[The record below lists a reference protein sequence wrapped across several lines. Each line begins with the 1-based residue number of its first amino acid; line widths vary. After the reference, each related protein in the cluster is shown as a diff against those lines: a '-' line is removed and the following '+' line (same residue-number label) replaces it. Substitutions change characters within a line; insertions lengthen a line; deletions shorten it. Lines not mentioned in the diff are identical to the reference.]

1 MNYEKMFLD
10 KYNYLY
16 SNIDFVTRPHMSII
30 AHYEPEMLKAIENL
44 LLSCDELENN
54 YGYKYIEELKNN
66 KKYLKKY
73 KKALKEND
81 IWDIIKLSNYDKCLR
96 LYKHIYDILEEYP
109 NSIDKHHKLLA
120 LDMYARY
127 TRYQYD
133 NIERKSGVYLNI
145 TELPDNFSGICK
157 NVKSNDY
164 FNSNV
169 DFNDYIYNI
178 YKLDLCKQKTL
189 KKHS

>member
-16 SNIDFVTRPHMSII
+16 SNIDFITRPHMSII
-30 AHYEPEMLKAIENL
+30 DHYEPVMLSAIENL
-44 LLSCDELENN
+44 LLSNDELKDN

-81 IWDIIKLSNYDKCLR
+81 IWDIINMSDYNKCLR
-96 LYKHIYDILEEYP
+96 LYKHIYDILKEYP
-109 NSIDKHHKLLA
+109 DSIAKYHKLLA

-127 TRYQYD
+127 TRYQCD
-133 NIERKSGVYLNI
+133 NIKRKSGVYLSIN
-145 TELPDNFSGICK
+145 ELPDNFSGICK

-164 FNSNV
+164 FSSNV
-169 DFNDYIYNI
+169 YFNDYIYNI
-178 YKLDLCKQKTL
+178 HKCDLFQEKTL
-189 KKHS
+189 KK